1 MAWSNKTTKKDPKDT
16 LEALKIVIQ
25 QLEALN
31 EALRFTNKDDEEMT
45 LAELMANVDWK
56 LWEIYLINFLGLLT
70 YTSTMIFT
78 F

>member
-31 EALRFTNKDDEEMT
+31 EALRFTNRDDEEKT
-45 LAELMANVDWK
+45 LSEILADLDWK
-56 LWEIYLINFLGLLT
+56 AWELHNKYK
-70 YTSTMIFT
+70 
-78 F
+78 

>member
-31 EALRFTNKDDEEMT
+31 EALRFTNRDDEEKT
-45 LAELMANVDWK
+45 LAEILADLDWK
-56 LWEIYLINFLGLLT
+56 AWELHNKYK
-70 YTSTMIFT
+70 
-78 F
+78 

>member
-31 EALRFTNKDDEEMT
+31 EALRFTNRDDEEKT
-45 LAELMANVDWK
+45 LAEIMADLDWK
-56 LWEIYLINFLGLLT
+56 LWELHNKYK
-70 YTSTMIFT
+70 
-78 F
+78 

>member
-31 EALRFTNKDDEEMT
+31 EALRFTNKDDEEKT
-45 LAELMANVDWK
+45 LAEIMADLDWK
-56 LWEIYLINFLGLLT
+56 LWELHNKYK
-70 YTSTMIFT
+70 
-78 F
+78 